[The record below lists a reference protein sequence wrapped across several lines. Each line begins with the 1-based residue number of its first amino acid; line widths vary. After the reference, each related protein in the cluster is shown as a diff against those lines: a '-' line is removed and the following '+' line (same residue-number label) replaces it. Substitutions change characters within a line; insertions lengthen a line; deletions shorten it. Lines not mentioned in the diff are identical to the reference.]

1 MGKWVDGE
9 SWLVTRGA
17 RVDTR
22 CSMLVPGC
30 WMLEKSFTAENTKGR
45 IVYKYMHIYLWS
57 TLYFGTKIAQREK
70 VYQVIK

>member
-30 WMLEKSFTAENTKGR
+30 WMLEKSFTAENAEGTEY
-45 IVYKYMHIYLWS
+45 ISICIYTYGVHYILVQR
-57 TLYFGTKIAQREK
+57 LHREK
-70 VYQVIK
+70 KFIR